1 MVLATRVQPSSIS
14 YTHCMP
20 WYPLIYSLL
29 PGKDQ
34 QIYTRLLTML
44 QRFVNN
50 AIFHSDPRPCLRLRG
65 SHQKRSVH
73 SPGINIKGCL
83 SIILNVSGETQRTQ
97 SFPASTSKAVCPL
110 YSMYLE
116 KRSVHS
122 PGINIKG
129 CLSIILNVSGETQ
142 RTQSRH
148 QHQRLFVHY
157 TQCIWRNAAY
167 TVFPGIN
174 IKGCLSIMLNVS
186 GETQR
191 TQSRHQHQRLFV
203 HYTQC
208 IWRNAAYTVPASTS
222 KAVCQL
228 CSMYLEKRSVHSPG
242 INIKGCLSIIL
253 NVSGETQRTQS
264 GINIKGCLSI
274 ILNVS
279 GETQRTQSFPA
290 STSKAV
296 CPLYS
301 MYLEKRSVHSLSR
314 HQHQRLFVH
323 YTQCFW
329 RNAQRHGLQIAY
341 NKNDDIHL
349 LVRRAAVLPLHPLNT
364 IEDYWFNALE
374 DIDSADTN
382 IATLGFTDYITSYW
396 VEENRHL
403 WNYYATEGPRTT
415 NHLKGWHGNS
425 RT

>member
-1 MVLATRVQPSSIS
+1 MSNRLPSVIHTACHGTHS
-14 YTHCMP
+14 YTASYQGKTNRSTP
-20 WYPLIYSLL
+20 DYSLCYKGL
-29 PGKDQ
+29 STTQYSIPTHDHVLD
-34 QIYTRLLTML
+34 YE
-44 QRFVNN
+44 V
-50 AIFHSDPRPCLRLRG
+50 AI
-65 SHQKRSVH
+65 
-73 SPGINIKGCL
+73 
-83 SIILNVSGETQRTQ
+83 
-97 SFPASTSKAVCPL
+97 
-110 YSMYLE
+110 
-116 KRSVHS
+116 
-122 PGINIKG
+122 
-129 CLSIILNVSGETQ
+129 
-142 RTQSRH
+142 
-148 QHQRLFVHY
+148 
-157 TQCIWRNAAY
+157 RNAAY
-167 TVFPGIN
+167 TV
-174 IKGCLSIMLNVS
+174 
-186 GETQR
+186 
-191 TQSRHQHQRLFV
+191 
-203 HYTQC
+203 
-208 IWRNAAYTVPASTS
+208 
-222 KAVCQL
+222 
-228 CSMYLEKRSVHSPG
+228 
-242 INIKGCLSIIL
+242 
-253 NVSGETQRTQS
+253 
-264 GINIKGCLSI
+264 
-274 ILNVS
+274 
-279 GETQRTQSFPA
+279 PA

>member
-1 MVLATRVQPSSIS
+1 MVLATRVQLSSIS

-122 PGINIKG
+122 
-129 CLSIILNVSGETQ
+129 
-142 RTQSRH
+142 
-148 QHQRLFVHY
+148 
-157 TQCIWRNAAY
+157 
-167 TVFPGIN
+167 
-174 IKGCLSIMLNVS
+174 
-186 GETQR
+186 
-191 TQSRHQHQRLFV
+191 
-203 HYTQC
+203 
-208 IWRNAAYTVPASTS
+208 
-222 KAVCQL
+222 
-228 CSMYLEKRSVHSPG
+228 
-242 INIKGCLSIIL
+242 
-253 NVSGETQRTQS
+253 
-264 GINIKGCLSI
+264 
-274 ILNVS
+274 
-279 GETQRTQSFPA
+279 
-290 STSKAV
+290 
-296 CPLYS
+296 
-301 MYLEKRSVHSLSR
+301 LSR
-314 HQHQRLFVH
+314 HQHQRLFVN